1 MESQEDMDIVIAQA
15 RYDFIKRIVLLLF
28 IYFLSRLFFVLNNLN
43 LLESI
48 YEFDF
53 SFFLLILE
61 ALRFD
66 LSILLYINSIVFLL
80 LLFPHNLH
88 QYHC

>member
-1 MESQEDMDIVIAQA
+1 MTYF
-15 RYDFIKRIVLLLF
+15 YDFIKRIVLLLF

-53 SFFLLILE
+53 SAFLLILE

-66 LSILLYINSIVFLL
+66 LSILLYIYTYNVYSYIILL
-80 LLFPHNLH
+80 YKIF
-88 QYHC
+88 